1 MTYRLATLADNRL
14 LAELNQQLIR
24 DEGHR
29 NRMTVP
35 ELEQRMS
42 RWLAAEYNAVL
53 FEDGGELVAY
63 ALFCE
68 KAGEIYLRQFLVV
81 RDRRRQG
88 LGRQAVRILRSDIW
102 PKNKRL
108 TVGVLVANQGGVAFW
123 RALGYTDYCLTLEFV
138 PNHE

>member
-14 LAELNQQLIR
+14 LAKLNQQLIR

-29 NRMTVP
+29 NRMTMP

-68 KAGEIYLRQFLVV
+68 KAGEIYLRQFFVV